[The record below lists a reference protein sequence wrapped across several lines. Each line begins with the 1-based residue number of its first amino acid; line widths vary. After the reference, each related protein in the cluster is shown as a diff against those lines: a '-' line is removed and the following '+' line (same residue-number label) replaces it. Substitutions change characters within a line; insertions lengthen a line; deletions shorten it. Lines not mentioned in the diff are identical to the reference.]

1 MKMEDFMTRANAL
14 RGFLNENPETY
25 LKMGIVVNCLDAGTG
40 GKVCTRMTMDEKY
53 QEIDAVAAQCS
64 ELITRYEQVSVII
77 SGEGSLKA
85 GEKSKIE
92 NRIKENKRQC
102 EDIQVKLERLAK
114 EITFY
119 SQKKEDYVR
128 NMDRLKA
135 KSHEIDERNKSGNNY
150 IPFYGIKYA
159 VDTMN
164 MCNDYNREVSQN
176 KVLGNWLNENT
187 AVFARQKSQKKEL
200 ENLFEKLTAE
210 TEKLWKEFGDA
221 GELLQILSRMIASLG
236 DFITA
241 VNKIKTALRST
252 FFEDVNE
259 AQTAVDTSFEKIR
272 SYHELF
278 RQKLAQV
285 SGRIEKGNY
294 DKIVELTGIV

>member
-14 RGFLNENPETY
+14 KSFLNENSRTY
-25 LKMGIVVNCLDAGTG
+25 LEMGIAANYLDAGAG
-40 GKVCTRMTMDEKY
+40 GKAYARMTMDEKY

-102 EDIQVKLERLAK
+102 EDIQVKRERLAK

-119 SQKKEDYVR
+119 SQKKEDYGR

-135 KSHEIDERNKSGNNY
+135 KAHEIDERNKSGNNY

-176 KVLGNWLNENT
+176 EVLRNWLNENA
-187 AVFARQKSQKKEL
+187 AVFASQKSQEKEL
-200 ENLFEKLTAE
+200 QKLFEKLTTE
-210 TEKLWKEFGDA
+210 TEMLLKEFGDV

-241 VNKIKTALRST
+241 VSKIKTALKST

-259 AQTAVDTSFEKIR
+259 AQTAVDSSLEKIR
-272 SYHELF
+272 SYHDLF
-278 RQKLAQV
+278 RQKLAKI